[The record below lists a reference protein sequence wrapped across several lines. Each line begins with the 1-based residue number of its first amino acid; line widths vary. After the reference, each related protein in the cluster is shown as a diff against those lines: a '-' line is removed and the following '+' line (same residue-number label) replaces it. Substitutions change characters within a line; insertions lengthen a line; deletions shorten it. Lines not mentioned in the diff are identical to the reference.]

1 MDMAEHWIMA
11 TTIMPTDPTV
21 SSANLYRLLAWLSPA
36 FPVGAYTYS
45 HGLEWVIEEGEV
57 TDPESLQLWLQ
68 DILMHGAGRSD
79 AILLAQTM
87 TAAESGKQG
96 ELEALRDLG
105 LALQP
110 SAERLLESEAQGGA
124 FLRTVKAAWQPTG
137 ERPAACLFRDLTEKM
152 EMKKWPYPI
161 AVGLTA
167 AAASIPVEATL
178 VSYLHAFSAN
188 IISAAV
194 RAVPLGQTDG
204 QHVLAS
210 LETLCSNLAAEAKSA
225 SLDDIGSA
233 CFLADIASMKH
244 ETQYTRLFR
253 S

>member
-1 MDMAEHWIMA
+1 MDEHWITA
-11 TTIMPTDPTV
+11 TITMPTDQAV

-45 HGLEWVIEEGEV
+45 HGLEWVIEQGTV
-57 TDPESLQLWLQ
+57 TDTGSLHLWLR
-68 DILMHGAGRSD
+68 DVLLHGAGRSD
-79 AILLAQTM
+79 AILLAKTM
-87 TAAESGKQG
+87 AAAEGGDQEDVKN
-96 ELEALRDLG
+96 LRELG

-110 SAERLLESEAQGGA
+110 TKERLLESEAQGNA
-124 FLRTVKAAWQPTG
+124 FLRTVRAVWQPPDDK
-137 ERPAACLFRDLTEKM
+137 PAARMFRSLADELETEQ
-152 EMKKWPYPI
+152 WPYPV

-167 AAASIPVEATL
+167 AAASIPVEAIL
-178 VSYLHAFSAN
+178 VGYLHAFSAN
-188 IISAAV
+188 IISAAI

-204 QHVLAS
+204 QHVLAR
-210 LETLCSNLAAEAKSA
+210 LESLCSEIAAETKTAT
-225 SLDDIGSA
+225 LEDIGSA